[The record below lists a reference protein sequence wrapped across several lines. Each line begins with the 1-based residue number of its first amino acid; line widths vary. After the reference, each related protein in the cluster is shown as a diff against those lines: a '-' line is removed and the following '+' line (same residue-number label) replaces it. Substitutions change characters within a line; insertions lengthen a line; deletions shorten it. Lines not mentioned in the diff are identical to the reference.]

1 LCFICRF
8 QASGNFNKK
17 SDVYSFGIILFEL
30 ITGRPAI
37 VRGPV
42 QNNHIL
48 DWVKPLIE
56 RGDVQNVVDPRLE
69 GEFSTS
75 SAWRAREIAMSCVP
89 SFSIQRSDM
98 SHVLAELKECLALEM
113 GRGRTQKMASEG
125 NKTTASIPFK
135 MTHLE
140 YESDIAPHAR

>member
-1 LCFICRF
+1 M
-8 QASGNFNKK
+8 
-17 SDVYSFGIILFEL
+17 FEL

-42 QNNHIL
+42 KNNHIL
-48 DWVKPLIE
+48 DWVNPMIE

-75 SAWRAREIAMSCVP
+75 SAWKAIEIAMSCIP
-89 SFSIQRSDM
+89 STAIQRPDM

-113 GRGRTQKMASEG
+113 GCGRIQRMTTEG

-140 YESDIAPHAR
+140 YQSDIAPHAR